1 MKSKIL
7 LKLSPIALMLI
18 PCAAFASR
26 TGINSWEKTLYN
38 LSSSLNGP
46 VAYSISLIAIVVCG
60 LAMAFTDLQ
69 GGAKRFIQAACGL
82 SIAFFSMQIVT
93 NFIGFSGAVV

>member
-1 MKSKIL
+1 
-7 LKLSPIALMLI
+7 
-18 PCAAFASR
+18 
-26 TGINSWEKTLYN
+26 
-38 LSSSLNGP
+38 LSSSLTGS

-82 SIAFFSMQIVT
+82 SIAFFSVQIVT
-93 NFIGFSGAVV
+93 SFLGFSGALV